1 VRGAALPWLRHSGAA
16 VTWVCPQCVGC
27 SGGVVWVCPAAVL
40 LLNMLLTSEGTD
52 ARLVSKS
59 PLLDRVSPARDLSQH
74 GLQRR

>member
-16 VTWVCPQCVGC
+16 VTGVCPQCVGC

>member
-1 VRGAALPWLRHSGAA
+1 
-16 VTWVCPQCVGC
+16 
-27 SGGVVWVCPAAVL
+27 VWVCPAAVL
-40 LLNMLLTSEGTD
+40 LLGAWHNMLLTSEGTD